1 MIPILTLKQT
11 RSRRKDTNAPRRR
24 EGSEAEEDVI
34 HIQGSP
40 SPPPRPD
47 LTTPAPK
54 QAQQQIHIP
63 AGMAGRDPE
72 RNPWLARKHPLG
84 EGHGQACTVLR
95 PVQRTEHGT
104 QPRPKP
110 QEQQQKPAPSPL
122 RERDEGLRHQ
132 TRTQQASNID
142 SDSRPMRTALHTPR
156 HHPFGGD
163 YAKSSSNGQEGDTEL
178 TPWSA
183 QYHPL
188 GEGYGQACTVLGAVQ
203 GKRHRIQTLPNGHQ
217 QKCQIGCLIIILT
230 LSILILRSTS
240 RHFTRWRSRS
250 WLNRF
255 LVRWDLIFRDCQLE
269 IQRYV
274 PKSKLKPQTQRTWA
288 LDQVSIS
295 NERPPCRGRRPIRPR
310 GLQIALYPA
319 LRLQQTTRFRLHQV
333 APTSYKSNTNCTDLS
348 ERKISLTWLIT
359 STV

>member
-163 YAKSSSNGQEGDTEL
+163 YAKAYQTDKKETLSSLPGLHNTI
-178 TPWSA
+178 
-183 QYHPL
+183 PL
-188 GEGYGQACTVLGAVQ
+188 GKDMGRPA
-203 GKRHRIQTLPNGHQ
+203 
-217 QKCQIGCLIIILT
+217 
-230 LSILILRSTS
+230 RSS
-240 RHFTRWRSRS
+240 E
-250 WLNRF
+250 L
-255 LVRWDLIFRDCQLE
+255 
-269 IQRYV
+269 
-274 PKSKLKPQTQRTWA
+274 
-288 LDQVSIS
+288 
-295 NERPPCRGRRPIRPR
+295 CRGRGTEYKPC
-310 GLQIALYPA
+310 
-319 LRLQQTTRFRLHQV
+319 QTDISRSV
-333 APTSYKSNTNCTDLS
+333 KSAVLS
-348 ERKISLTWLIT
+348 
-359 STV
+359 